1 MPLPTRPAAS
11 LLPPPSPGGAEERT
25 RGSLLPPPSA
35 GRRPGRLGS
44 LLPPPSAGG
53 GRGGGAPFSL
63 SSLQPRRT
71 RAGWQDIP
79 HSVRKEGFAERGRPP
94 GAGNAV
100 TLP

>member
-11 LLPPPSPGGAEERT
+11 LLPPPSRVGAE
-25 RGSLLPPPSA
+25 RGGTPFSLLPPPS
-35 GRRPGRLGS
+35 S
-44 LLPPPSAGG
+44 LLPRRGEAGTAGLPS
-53 GRGGGAPFSL
+53 PSSL
-63 SSLQPRRT
+63 PSLQPRRT

>member
-11 LLPPPSPGGAEERT
+11 LLPPPSLGGAERM
-25 RGSLLPPPSA
+25 GWAPS
-35 GRRPGRLGS
+35 S

-63 SSLQPRRT
+63 YSLQPRRT

>member
-11 LLPPPSPGGAEERT
+11 LLPPPTSLGGAE
-25 RGSLLPPPSA
+25 
-35 GRRPGRLGS
+35 
-44 LLPPPSAGG
+44 
-53 GRGGGAPFSL
+53 RGGTPSSL
-63 SSLQPRRT
+63 PSLQPRRT